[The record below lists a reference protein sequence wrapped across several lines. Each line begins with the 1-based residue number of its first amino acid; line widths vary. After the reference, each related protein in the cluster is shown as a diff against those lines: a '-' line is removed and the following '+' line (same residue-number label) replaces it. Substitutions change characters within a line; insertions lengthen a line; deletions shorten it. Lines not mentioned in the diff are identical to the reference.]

1 MKARS
6 SAPIWV
12 QNLRGTLRESVGK
25 SYTVTQ
31 QGNNCKVIVRFQNK
45 ITKYLTL
52 PYEWN
57 KANSRIIQEQ
67 VEELARLIANG
78 NSFEDAKANLLT
90 LSGPKT
96 DEPQPDKLIAA
107 WNSFGKYKY
116 EQTGEIK
123 KTTWLSDYGPA
134 EERLKEVST
143 ASNAH
148 DLLTKVGAKWE
159 PGIRSRAQ
167 AVRQVASFLR
177 WAVSKDSKYLLE
189 KSQWEPP
196 GLGQLQSYTGKKS
209 AQKLSKEE
217 PTIPFEES
225 EILEIIN
232 SLPIDSRHPRDRIQ
246 ARKWQLVLQ
255 CLAVFGLRPIEVLH
269 LEIRKNGSENV
280 WCNYIKRSG
289 GGDGK
294 PRRLIPLHEEWFD
307 SWNLLER
314 IRESN
319 RDSFP
324 ECKNGMGEA
333 LRNYLRRNEVF
344 KRIKKEKDVVGYSFR
359 HSYSRRA
366 HQEYAMSDTI
376 VAAMMGHSTQ
386 VHNEKYAAWS
396 SESMLE
402 DALERGKK
410 FRRVTQAD
418 KS

>member
-67 VEELARLIANG
+67 VEELARLISNG

-217 PTIPFEES
+217 RQY
-225 EILEIIN
+225 L
-232 SLPIDSRHPRDRIQ
+232 SRN
-246 ARKWQLVLQ
+246 RK
-255 CLAVFGLRPIEVLH
+255 
-269 LEIRKNGSENV
+269 
-280 WCNYIKRSG
+280 
-289 GGDGK
+289 
-294 PRRLIPLHEEWFD
+294 
-307 SWNLLER
+307 
-314 IRESN
+314 
-319 RDSFP
+319 
-324 ECKNGMGEA
+324 
-333 LRNYLRRNEVF
+333 YL
-344 KRIKKEKDVVGYSFR
+344 K
-359 HSYSRRA
+359 
-366 HQEYAMSDTI
+366 
-376 VAAMMGHSTQ
+376 
-386 VHNEKYAAWS
+386 
-396 SESMLE
+396 
-402 DALERGKK
+402 
-410 FRRVTQAD
+410 
-418 KS
+418 